1 MSDDE
6 RDFILLCDS
15 ILDDGEVS
23 AEEAYGI
30 AEWLNDHR
38 EIAQSWPANQLIKPL
53 QDIWADGSVNRRELH
68 RLARLLISIQRE
80 CAAQSPESSSFAAER
95 PLPALTSAVTAGEAR
110 LPNLS
115 AKMQIPSSTELGV
128 LYDVDLNGP
137 TCSCPDWRGRRSRLP
152 IGHLSRC
159 CKHIL
164 DAYAQLPRASEVDD
178 WLHCFIDTGWPASPK
193 TEWKLLTVDGE
204 KVLLSTAANKGWANA
219 FAKEDSGYTRFGY
232 NLEEGRWAYGS
243 EPEFGSIIADAIR
256 SLTRTTR
263 HRSFSDVESRRNI
276 ERGRSK
282 SMGFVFN
289 RWLIAVFV
297 LLLIALV
304 VALNQ
309 GEPNG
314 KTGTRIGPP
323 QGKVPVATP
332 WTAKTIREVRVK
344 DAGRSILIP
353 RGAQLRVIAR
363 SGNEI
368 LVSYNGSSLT
378 IPASATD
385 LR

>member
-1 MSDDE
+1 
-6 RDFILLCDS
+6 
-15 ILDDGEVS
+15 
-23 AEEAYGI
+23 
-30 AEWLNDHR
+30 
-38 EIAQSWPANQLIKPL
+38 
-53 QDIWADGSVNRRELH
+53 
-68 RLARLLISIQRE
+68 
-80 CAAQSPESSSFAAER
+80 
-95 PLPALTSAVTAGEAR
+95 
-110 LPNLS
+110 
-115 AKMQIPSSTELGV
+115 MQIPSSTELGV

-193 TEWKLLTVDGE
+193 TEWELLTVDGE

-282 SMGFVFN
+282 SMRFVFN